1 MGKSN
6 VELTEANLYAMLNPY
21 STGFEQQT
29 ISHKDKGLS
38 GSLIVKSPSR
48 SDAISFYFRNQSEKN
63 DQLIKIGIWAG
74 KGKKRKAVGFEW
86 LLSNCLNT
94 KGFVITLNEAF
105 SVYRHLGELAKQHPN
120 LKAYFAE
127 QKAQAKREQ
136 ADLARRTEIEARKGT
151 VAHLLDAYLESM
163 IDKPSYKEVISVFK
177 NVPDE
182 LRTMYAKDVLSEH
195 ITKVIASYVQQPVR
209 GGGIG
214 NLSSTN
220 ASASKHTTGDKIRRY
235 LSAAFNFGMKA
246 DNDPLHHVQLGKIF
260 SISFNPV
267 ASVKSIDPKNADTR
281 CIEHDEL
288 LALLEAIH
296 QLEPLNRALALT
308 HVYFGGQRIRQLFNV
323 QWPDMTDNSILLI
336 DAKGRGKTKQTSEHL
351 LPITPRMTEILKPLY
366 EANRYAPS
374 PFSLNGRTKVNPD
387 TIGDMFIRLN
397 NQLMAQGKTDKFTAK
412 HIRVACE
419 TYLASKGFNREDRAW
434 LLSHGR
440 TGVQAKHYDR
450 YSHWQEK
457 VTLLTVWQS
466 FLDELQGNNVVAV
479 NFGVSAA

>member
-1 MGKSN
+1 MGNSN
-6 VELTEANLYAMLNPY
+6 IELNESRLKELYSSSY
-21 STGFEQQT
+21 SKKLSIKEGQLS
-29 ISHKDKGLS
+29 ISYKEIGLS
-38 GSLIVKSPSR
+38 GSLIVKKQWSR
-48 SDAISFYFRNQSEKN
+48 PRLDYDIVFYFRNQAGGKGQK
-63 DQLIKIGIWAG
+63 DQTKKIGTWIG
-74 KGKKRKAVGFEW
+74 TGSYKRKSGMTLKEA
-86 LLSNCLNT
+86 LS
-94 KGFVITLNEAF
+94 I
-105 SVYRHLGELAKQHPN
+105 YRQWGKIANDHPD
-120 LKAYFAE
+120 LKAYFDE
-127 QKAQAKREQ
+127 QEAKEKREQ
-136 ADLARRTEIEARKGT
+136 AELARLAEIEAKKGT
-151 VAHLLDAYLESM
+151 VEHLLNAYLESM
-163 IDKPSYKEVISVFK
+163 KNKVSYKEVVSVFK
-177 NVPDE
+177 NVPEE
-182 LRTMYAKDVLSEH
+182 LRAMYAKDVLSEH

-214 NLSSTN
+214 NMSNTN

-246 DNDPLHHVQLGKIF
+246 DNDPLHHVQQGKIF
-260 SISFNPV
+260 SIAFNPV
-267 ASVKSIDPKNADTR
+267 AAVKSIDPKNADTR

-308 HVYFGGQRIRQLFNV
+308 HVYFGGQRIRQLFSAK
-323 QWPDMTDNSILLI
+323 WPDITDNSILLI

-351 LPITPRMTEILKPLY
+351 LPITPKMTEILKPLY

-387 TIGDMFIRLN
+387 TIGDMFINLN
-397 NQLMAQGKTDKFTAK
+397 NQLMAQGKADKFTAK

-419 TYLASKGFNREDRAW
+419 TYLSSKGFSEEDRAW

-457 VTLLTVWQS
+457 LTALTVWQS

-479 NFGVSAA
+479 NFGASAALTA

>member
-1 MGKSN
+1 MVKSN
-6 VELTEANLYAMLNPY
+6 IKLNESSLKDLYASNY
-21 STGFEQQT
+21 SKNLSIKEGQKSISYSETGF
-29 ISHKDKGLS
+29 S
-38 GSLIVKSPSR
+38 GSLFVKKESSNLRDDYDIV
-48 SDAISFYFRNQSEKN
+48 FYFRNQSDGK
-63 DQLIKIGIWAG
+63 DQTKKIGTWTGAG
-74 KGKKRKAVGFEW
+74 SYKRKSGMS
-86 LLSNCLNT
+86 L
-94 KGFVITLNEAF
+94 KEAL
-105 SVYRHLGELAKQHPN
+105 SVYRQWGKLAIDHPN

-163 IDKPSYKEVISVFK
+163 IDKASYKEVISVFK

-260 SISFNPV
+260 SIAFNPV
-267 ASVKSIDPKNADTR
+267 AAVKSIDPKNADTR

-308 HVYFGGQRIRQLFNV
+308 HVYFGGQRIRQLFNA
-323 QWPDMTDNSILLI
+323 QWPDFTDSSILLI

-351 LPITPRMTEILKPLY
+351 LPITPKMAEILKPLY
-366 EANRYAPS
+366 EANRYAS
-374 PFSLNGRTKVNPD
+374 TPFSLNGRTKVNPD

-397 NQLMAQGKTDKFTAK
+397 NQLMAEGKADKFTAK

-419 TYLASKGFNREDRAW
+419 TYLASKGFSLEDRAW

-457 VTLLTVWQS
+457 LTALTVWQS
-466 FLDELQGNNVVAV
+466 FLDELQGDNVVAV
-479 NFGVSAA
+479 NFGTSSPLVFIR

>member
-1 MGKSN
+1 M
-6 VELTEANLYAMLNPY
+6 
-21 STGFEQQT
+21 
-29 ISHKDKGLS
+29 
-38 GSLIVKSPSR
+38 
-48 SDAISFYFRNQSEKN
+48 KN
-63 DQLIKIGIWAG
+63 K
-74 KGKKRKAVGFEW
+74 V
-86 LLSNCLNT
+86 
-94 KGFVITLNEAF
+94 
-105 SVYRHLGELAKQHPN
+105 
-120 LKAYFAE
+120 
-127 QKAQAKREQ
+127 
-136 ADLARRTEIEARKGT
+136 
-151 VAHLLDAYLESM
+151 
-163 IDKPSYKEVISVFK
+163 SYKEVVSVFK
-177 NVPDE
+177 NVPEE
-182 LRTMYAKDVLSEH
+182 LRAMYAKDVLSEH

-214 NLSSTN
+214 NMSNTN

-246 DNDPLHHVQLGKIF
+246 DNDPLHHVQQGKIF
-260 SISFNPV
+260 SIAFNPV
-267 ASVKSIDPKNADTR
+267 AAVKSIDPKNADTR

-308 HVYFGGQRIRQLFNV
+308 HVYFGGQRIRQLFSAK
-323 QWPDMTDNSILLI
+323 WPDITDNSILLI

-351 LPITPRMTEILKPLY
+351 LPITPKMTEILNPLY

-387 TIGDMFIRLN
+387 TIGDMFINLN
-397 NQLMAQGKTDKFTAK
+397 NQLMAQGKADKFTAK

-419 TYLASKGFNREDRAW
+419 TYLSSKGFSEEDRAW

-457 VTLLTVWQS
+457 LTALTVWQS

-479 NFGVSAA
+479 NFGASAALTA

>member
-6 VELTEANLYAMLNPY
+6 VELNETSLKALLEPT
-21 STGFEQQT
+21 SSKHPIIKTGRGS
-29 ISHKDKGLS
+29 ISHKDAGVA
-38 GSLIVKSPSR
+38 GSLIARRQWSAEARNPV
-48 SDAISFYFRNQSEKN
+48 IVFYFRNQAEDN
-63 DQLIKIGIWAG
+63 DQLIKIGVWAG
-74 KGKKRKAVGFEW
+74 AGRNKKESGIDHKEALSIYRQWGKIA
-86 LLSNCLNT
+86 ND
-94 KGFVITLNEAF
+94 
-105 SVYRHLGELAKQHPN
+105 HPD
-120 LKAYFAE
+120 LKAYLNE
-127 QKAQAKREQ
+127 QEAKEKREQ
-136 ADLARRTEIEARKGT
+136 AELARLAEIEAKKGT
-151 VAHLLDAYLESM
+151 VEHLLNAYLESM
-163 IDKPSYKEVISVFK
+163 KNKVSYKEVISVFK
-177 NVPDE
+177 NVPEE
-182 LRTMYAKDVLSEH
+182 LRAMYAKDVLSEH
-195 ITKVIASYVQQPVR
+195 ITKVIANYVQQPVR

-214 NLSSTN
+214 NMSNTN

-246 DNDPLHHVQLGKIF
+246 DNDPLHHVQQGKIF
-260 SISFNPV
+260 SIAFNPV
-267 ASVKSIDPKNADTR
+267 AAVKSIDPKNADTR
-281 CIEHDEL
+281 CIEHGEL

-308 HVYFGGQRIRQLFNV
+308 HVYFGGQRIRQLFSAK
-323 QWPDMTDNSILLI
+323 WPDITDNSILLI
-336 DAKGRGKTKQTSEHL
+336 DTKGRGKTKQTSEHL
-351 LPITPRMTEILKPLY
+351 LPITPKMTEILKPLY

-387 TIGDMFIRLN
+387 TIGDMFISLN
-397 NQLMAQGKTDKFTAK
+397 NRLMAQGKADKFTAK

-419 TYLASKGFNREDRAW
+419 TYLASKGFSREDRAW